1 MAEQKGIIPLQ
12 GTIGN
17 INFFKSGDGYHARAK
32 GGVSG
37 KRIATDPK
45 FQRTR
50 ENGAEFGAAGKAG
63 KVLRTAFR
71 LLLQSTADKRMV
83 SRLTREMIR
92 VLQADAKNERGMRKV
107 IDGEAALLE
116 GFEFNDQG
124 KLSAT
129 FFAPYASD
137 INRLTGELKVSIPAF
152 VPHSLVT
159 APAGSTHFKLISG
172 GAEVDFENKSYTV
185 DLHSSPELPWNN
197 VATAEYVFSNMVPA
211 NSKHPLFLVLGVEFY
226 QQVNVSMYPLKNGS
240 FNALAIIKVSG
251 S

>member
-17 INFFKSGDGYHARAK
+17 ISFFKSGDGYRARAK

-71 LLLQSTADKRMV
+71 SLLQSTADKRMV

-124 KLSAT
+124 K
-129 FFAPYASD
+129 
-137 INRLTGELKVSIPAF
+137 
-152 VPHSLVT
+152 
-159 APAGSTHFKLISG
+159 
-172 GAEVDFENKSYTV
+172 
-185 DLHSSPELPWNN
+185 
-197 VATAEYVFSNMVPA
+197 
-211 NSKHPLFLVLGVEFY
+211 
-226 QQVNVSMYPLKNGS
+226 
-240 FNALAIIKVSG
+240 
-251 S
+251 